1 MIVRDKVTRQRP
13 QTITSEVKG
22 EPKRIRTEVLL
33 LTSLMPCRQAQLAHN
48 AILKVHHALKK
59 EMKCIPTYL
68 RLVYP
73 GENPGT
79 KAYTV
84 DDLALKAKDS
94 RSAH

>member
-1 MIVRDKVTRQRP
+1 
-13 QTITSEVKG
+13 
-22 EPKRIRTEVLL
+22 
-33 LTSLMPCRQAQLAHN
+33 MPCRQAQLAHN